1 MMGLRRRGAMGERDA
16 RTQGARV
23 SAVIRARL
31 RTRQRAAQRGP
42 AAQRFIVK
50 GVLKQEGFGL
60 IELLISMV
68 MLNVAILALVA
79 AFGSGA
85 FALQRA
91 GKLSTA
97 AAVADIQMERY
108 RALKYDSIA
117 LDTTAVGAV
126 PGGDVYRTDAA
137 YATSQV
143 TTTCTTPLPD
153 ECAPTRELAGPDG
166 KRYRIDTYIVNDSVP
181 TSRMMKRVTIVVRDA
196 NAMTGRALARVAS
209 TFDASTGS

>member
-1 MMGLRRRGAMGERDA
+1 MGECDA
-16 RTQGARV
+16 RTQGAHV

-31 RTRQRAAQRGP
+31 RTQQRAAQRGS

-68 MLNVAILALVA
+68 MLNVAILGLVA

-97 AAVADIQMERY
+97 AAVADIQIERY

-143 TTTCTTPLPD
+143 TTTCTTPLPV

-196 NAMTGRALARVAS
+196 NAMTGRPLARVAS
-209 TFDASTGS
+209 TFDQATGL